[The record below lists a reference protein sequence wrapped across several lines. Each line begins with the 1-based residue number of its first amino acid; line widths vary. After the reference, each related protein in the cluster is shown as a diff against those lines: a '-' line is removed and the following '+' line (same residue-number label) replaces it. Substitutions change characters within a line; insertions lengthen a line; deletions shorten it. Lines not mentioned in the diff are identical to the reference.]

1 MEYQVKL
8 TDYAVEQLQEIV
20 SYISNVLQSP
30 ETARRWLERVKLEIS
45 SLRTMLGGGC
55 GSVKCGFRVKKGG
68 IH

>member
-20 SYISNVLQSP
+20 SYISNVRQSP
-30 ETARRWLERVKLEIS
+30 ETAHRWLERIKLEIS
-45 SLRTMLGGGC
+45 ALCTMPNSYPLTPEEPC
-55 GSVKCGFRVKKGG
+55 RSEG